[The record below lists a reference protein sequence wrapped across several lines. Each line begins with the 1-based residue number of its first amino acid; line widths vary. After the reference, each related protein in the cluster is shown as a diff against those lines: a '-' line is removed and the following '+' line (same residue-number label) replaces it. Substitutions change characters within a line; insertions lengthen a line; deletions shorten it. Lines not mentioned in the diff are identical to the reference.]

1 MWERL
6 YRRAYELALEH
17 TPGREALEELLT
29 LAELDR
35 GALDIARLHF
45 VGHLGDRPDDDTAR
59 QALGYLDGA
68 LSRGDRLG
76 SWRRDLRRV
85 DPWAIAQHRLL
96 DWSA

>member
-6 YRRAYELALEH
+6 YRRAYELALEQA
-17 TPGREALEELLT
+17 PGRDAREELLT

-59 QALGYLDGA
+59 RALAYLDAA
-68 LSRGDRLG
+68 LRRGDRRG
-76 SWRRDLRRV
+76 SWRRNVQRV
-85 DPWAIAQHRLL
+85 EPWAIARHRLV